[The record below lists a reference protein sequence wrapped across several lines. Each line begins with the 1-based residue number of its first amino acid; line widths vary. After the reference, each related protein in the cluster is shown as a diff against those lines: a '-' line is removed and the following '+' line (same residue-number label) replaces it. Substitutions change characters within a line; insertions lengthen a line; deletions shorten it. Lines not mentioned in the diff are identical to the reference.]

1 VSESPHSER
10 LETLGVAPIPEERR
24 TMTPWR
30 VFVVWTMA
38 SASALTPILGQLLF
52 NFGLVWLI
60 VAVVIAWLLAFIP
73 AGLFSEMGRQVPLT
87 ALIVA
92 RRTYG
97 QAGAFV
103 FSALFTVVNIG
114 FFGLNT
120 AVAGGLLASIAHSSS
135 ATPWTWLVGL
145 LQTAAVL
152 VGMRFLEP
160 FYRYTALV
168 FVVCYGVLVAYLF
181 SDYHLSVP
189 TAQGALHWG
198 PALTTILGLSIL
210 AWTYKLSTVTRFAK
224 PRGRGEGTSP
234 AWFLAASVG
243 IMLAVL
249 LLGVVGLFSQEG
261 THNWNV
267 ALLGTKHSWVGTI
280 AAIGVVLAI
289 IHTNAMNL
297 YPSTI
302 DLLVAANTLLPP
314 RRWEQPAGTLVL
326 GILSTLLAVA
336 GILNHISS
344 FIDSIGDALFPFTF
358 IMLVDWIYV
367 QRRATPAEAFF
378 RTPQAWPDWLS
389 LPGAVAFSVGC
400 AFSIWFGDI
409 APSWWLNQ
417 VPTPFVG
424 ALISAGLYAL
434 LAVRPAWLAEFLPG
448 ASPGGARSDE
458 VAMADP
464 GSGA

>member
-1 VSESPHSER
+1 MSESAHSER
-10 LETLGVAPIPEERR
+10 LETLGVAPIPDERR

-38 SASALTPILGQLLF
+38 SASALTPILGELLF
-52 NFGLVWLI
+52 NFGLLWLI
-60 VAVVIAWLLAFIP
+60 VAVVVAWLLAFIP
-73 AGLFSEMGRQVPLT
+73 AGLFSEMGREIPLT

-97 QAGAFV
+97 QAGAFL

-189 TAQGALHWG
+189 TAHGALHWG

-210 AWTYKLSTVTRFAK
+210 AWTYKLSTVTRFAR
-224 PRGRGEGTSP
+224 PRARGERTTP

-302 DLLVAANTLLPP
+302 DLLVAANTLLPA

-358 IMLVDWIYV
+358 VMLADWLYV

-378 RTPQAWPDWLS
+378 RTPRSWPEWLS
-389 LPGAVAFSVGC
+389 LPAAGAFSIGC

-409 APSWWLNQ
+409 APSWWVNQ
-417 VPTPFVG
+417 IPTPFVG
-424 ALISAGLYAL
+424 ALISGGLYAV
-434 LAVRPAWLAEFLPG
+434 LAVRPAWLAALLPG
-448 ASPGGARSDE
+448 ARAANAGGAG
-458 VAMADP
+458 AAQP
-464 GSGA
+464 GSRA